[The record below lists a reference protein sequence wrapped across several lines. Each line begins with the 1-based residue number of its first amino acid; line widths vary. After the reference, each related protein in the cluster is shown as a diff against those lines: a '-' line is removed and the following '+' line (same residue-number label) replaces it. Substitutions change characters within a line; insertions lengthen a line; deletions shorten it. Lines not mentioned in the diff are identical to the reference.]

1 MVLTWVCGMSVV
13 YSLPL
18 LLFFRSSKKSGYKL
32 GKPWYLF
39 TLEIIHTEYF
49 SFEVSLFLKR
59 SKGSQ
64 KQVIKIYKSPLN
76 QKLPKN
82 YLHFN
87 LCDKIITELKKR
99 LQSFCCSSQLTLNL
113 HCTQNHIF
121 LVLERHR
128 KLNNTK

>member
-1 MVLTWVCGMSVV
+1 M
-13 YSLPL
+13 
-18 LLFFRSSKKSGYKL
+18 
-32 GKPWYLF
+32 
-39 TLEIIHTEYF
+39 HTEYF

-76 QKLPKN
+76 QKLQKN

-99 LQSFCCSSQLTLNL
+99 LQPFFVLPDLLWTYIAPKTISS
-113 HCTQNHIF
+113 
-121 LVLERHR
+121 
-128 KLNNTK
+128 

>member
-1 MVLTWVCGMSVV
+1 M
-13 YSLPL
+13 
-18 LLFFRSSKKSGYKL
+18 
-32 GKPWYLF
+32 
-39 TLEIIHTEYF
+39 HTEYL

-76 QKLPKN
+76 QKLQKN

-99 LQSFCCSSQLTLNL
+99 LQSFCCSSRLTLNL

-121 LVLERHR
+121 LVLECHR